1 MSAIY
6 AVTAKMN
13 DVYCPENP
21 LIAAPK
27 VWKMNNTE
35 NLNCKTYFST
45 VKFSSSVV
53 PFLNLLSN
61 WKTYYICIPVVYIY
75 IYICIVY
82 ICIVLNNL

>member
-61 WKTYYICIPVVYIY
+61 WKTLYMYTCSIYIY
-75 IYICIVY
+75 IYIY
-82 ICIVLNNL
+82 MYSPE